1 MVSIS
6 ETVDLIMASECT
18 RPQLATLKNAFHWS
32 QIIEHVDSLGQ
43 ILSICQKKNNES
55 FVVLHFF

>member
-18 RPQLATLKNAFHWS
+18 RPQLATLKNAFHWL
-32 QIIEHVDSLGQ
+32 QIIERVDSLGQ
-43 ILSICQKKNNES
+43 ILSICQKKK
-55 FVVLHFF
+55 